1 MMSTNV
7 HITQQENFFIDCLVE
22 NLDQRFPAAE
32 LDVVAALGKV
42 FNIQRHPAAQ
52 EADNYAEDA
61 ITVLVDKFGQ
71 LAGDDAP
78 ALISSDWLKVLFPQ
92 FKRSLWLLGNVTF
105 EEACQHTIL
114 DFSDDLLEFA
124 TLVNIAL
131 VIPVSS
137 VACERGFS
145 LQNCVK
151 TYQRSRLSD
160 CSVDNEMLLSM
171 EGPDYSLPKA
181 KGFLLRAARKFSEQ
195 KQRSK
200 THF

>member
-1 MMSTNV
+1 M
-7 HITQQENFFIDCLVE
+7 
-22 NLDQRFPAAE
+22 
-32 LDVVAALGKV
+32 
-42 FNIQRHPAAQ
+42 
-52 EADNYAEDA
+52 
-61 ITVLVDKFGQ
+61 
-71 LAGDDAP
+71 
-78 ALISSDWLKVLFPQ
+78 LFPQ

-114 DFSDDLLEFA
+114 DFSDDLPEFA
-124 TLVNIAL
+124 TLANIAS

-171 EGPDYSLPKA
+171 EVPDYSSPQA
-181 KGFLLRAARKFSEQ
+181 EGFLLLAARKFSEK

-200 THF
+200 AHF

>member
-1 MMSTNV
+1 M
-7 HITQQENFFIDCLVE
+7 
-22 NLDQRFPAAE
+22 
-32 LDVVAALGKV
+32 
-42 FNIQRHPAAQ
+42 
-52 EADNYAEDA
+52 
-61 ITVLVDKFGQ
+61 
-71 LAGDDAP
+71 
-78 ALISSDWLKVLFPQ
+78 
-92 FKRSLWLLGNVTF
+92 
-105 EEACQHTIL
+105 CQHTIL

-137 VACERGFS
+137 VAFECSFS
-145 LQNCVK
+145 LQNHVK

-200 THF
+200 AHF